1 MKFTIQNTKYTISNN
16 KSHYHYTFLKN
27 IKYIIPNTKYIISNI
42 KFNIP
47 NATYMK
53 HFRWNKFVMDVT
65 E

>member
-1 MKFTIQNTKYTISNN
+1 MIPNTENT
-16 KSHYHYTFLKN
+16 
-27 IKYIIPNTKYIISNI
+27 IPNTKNNISNI